1 ESVSRI
7 GGFKRV
13 QNGLG
18 GNPDNPSTSES
29 VTATKNVF
37 RTASESLSVGGLRFT
52 DNFNRADGG
61 MGANWVTDTSLNHP
75 LAIVSNTCQGSTA
88 ATHNIATYN
97 ASGVL
102 PANQYAQCKVAVI
115 GGYVGTVLR
124 SDTAGN
130 FYVCYYPP
138 SLGNSCT
145 IYRFDAGI
153 ASFVASGSTSITP
166 TVGDVIYFEAVG
178 NALTFKINGVTVCT
192 GTDGTYTGA
201 GYAGID
207 IFDTGFAVDDFEVG
221 AIGGAG
227 TGDSVTRIL
236 QALRATTDAPVTA
249 ETISKTAGHPRTAT
263 DALATAES
271 AIAIRAG
278 QSLTRTTSESLITA
292 DSVVRISPKLR
303 LTSDAC
309 TTLESVGRT

>member
-1 ESVSRI
+1 MAVVLDKLLYENADRLLAENGTDLLCTESTELTTLDTTEALSATMVAARIGGFNRAQGAPDVSLNTAESVSRI

-145 IYRFDAGI
+145 IYRF
-153 ASFVASGSTSITP
+153 
-166 TVGDVIYFEAVG
+166 
-178 NALTFKINGVTVCT
+178 
-192 GTDGTYTGA
+192 
-201 GYAGID
+201 
-207 IFDTGFAVDDFEVG
+207 
-221 AIGGAG
+221 
-227 TGDSVTRIL
+227 
-236 QALRATTDAPVTA
+236 
-249 ETISKTAGHPRTAT
+249 
-263 DALATAES
+263 
-271 AIAIRAG
+271 
-278 QSLTRTTSESLITA
+278 
-292 DSVVRISPKLR
+292 
-303 LTSDAC
+303 
-309 TTLESVGRT
+309 